1 MAELRELRK
10 AAIYC
15 RNAETY
21 GSFEPKDEH
30 NKMTEEQQD
39 RIIEIIHRCFR

>member
-1 MAELRELRK
+1 MRELRK

-30 NKMTEEQQD
+30 KYTTFQEDVARVFMVYAAN
-39 RIIEIIHRCFR
+39 EIA